1 MPTWTEHRAVTRR
14 GTRKCSAAHGYN
26 APTKTKLKPAP
37 HQFRSCRRSRP
48 VNALIQLII
57 RSDGTTCADGD
68 FPVMANA
75 RCYLAIPIV
84 LTFWSPAVAT
94 AITAQDVNT
103 ASISSIQ
110 TEAPSANPKNPD
122 AAIVKLQILL
132 DRAGASPGAIDGFRG
147 ENLNKAIAGFGAL
160 QGLPVDGKPDAAV
173 IGRLDDQIP
182 AVQSYSITADDGKEL
197 VPNIPKDYALQAKM
211 QHLGYT
217 SIAEKLAERFH
228 MSISLLKTLNPT
240 ASFTPGETISVA
252 VPGATKSGTVK
263 RIEVHRKSGQVYA
276 FAEDGS
282 LLAVYPATI
291 GSEESPSPSGRHKVK
306 GVARLPTYTY
316 NPKINFQQGRNK
328 RILKLPSGP
337 NNPVGTVWIDLTEP
351 TYGIHGTPDPELIGK
366 AGSHGCVRL
375 TNWDVEELAGM
386 VKPGVVVEFLD

>member
-1 MPTWTEHRAVTRR
+1 
-14 GTRKCSAAHGYN
+14 
-26 APTKTKLKPAP
+26 
-37 HQFRSCRRSRP
+37 
-48 VNALIQLII
+48 
-57 RSDGTTCADGD
+57 
-68 FPVMANA
+68 MANT
-75 RCYLAIPIV
+75 RCYFAISIIWTLWYP
-84 LTFWSPAVAT
+84 TVAA

-110 TEAPSANPKNPD
+110 IEAPSAKPENPD
-122 AAIVKLQILL
+122 AVIVKLQILL

-147 ENLNKAIAGFGAL
+147 ENLNKAIAGFEAL
-160 QGLPVDGKPDAAV
+160 QGLPVDGKPDPAV

-182 AVQSYSITADDGKEL
+182 VVQSYSITADDGKDL
-197 VPNIPKDYALQAKM
+197 VPSIPKDYALQAKM

-228 MSISLLKTLNPT
+228 MSVALLKALNPT
-240 ASFTPGETISVA
+240 ASFTPGETISTA
-252 VPGATKSGTVK
+252 VPGAPKSGVVK
-263 RIEVHRKSGQVYA
+263 RIEVHRKLGQVFA

-291 GSEESPSPSGRHKVK
+291 GSEESPSPSGKHKVK

-316 NPKINFQQGRNK
+316 NPKINFQQGHNK
-328 RILKLPSGP
+328 KILKLPSGP

-366 AGSHGCVRL
+366 VGSHGCVRL

-386 VKPGVVVEFLD
+386 VKPGVIVEFVD